1 MTILPARGNT
11 GTWPMFFSGI
21 VTTTMSPR
29 SAVSVGLAA
38 RALGPSSSTRPFS
51 VSGPREL
58 LITTSYPCATAN
70 LASWLPMCP
79 APINPITFAS
89 ISTSSRDLAPT
100 SQLLCPDPFRPRM
113 PALGHAAVIGH
124 LPARFAASM
133 TFGLASL
140 ELVITFEDCAAR
152 RTSVA
157 DLSTGCARQAM
168 PRRAAEHEVPAHVT
182 DLDAIKQHSDVIM
195 CHERAPPLKA
205 MVQGPHAKRMTCFA
219 VLDAAT
225 HRRIARILHCS

>member
-1 MTILPARGNT
+1 MPRIL
-11 GTWPMFFSGI
+11 SGHY
-21 VTTTMSPR
+21 
-29 SAVSVGLAA
+29 A
-38 RALGPSSSTRPFS
+38 
-51 VSGPREL
+51 
-58 LITTSYPCATAN
+58 C
-70 LASWLPMCP
+70 SW
-79 APINPITFAS
+79 
-89 ISTSSRDLAPT
+89 SR
-100 SQLLCPDPFRPRM
+100 RV
-113 PALGHAAVIGH
+113 VIGH

-140 ELVITFEDCAAR
+140 ELVITFEGCAAR

-205 MVQGPHAKRMTCFA
+205 MVQGPDAKRMTCFA

-225 HRRIARILHCS
+225 HHLIARILHLFFPPIEDRRADRPRWAGFIGYCGVAPFQLEPRSTECAAGRARHVAPACRGPSRRPPHSSARRK

>member
-1 MTILPARGNT
+1 MPRIL
-11 GTWPMFFSGI
+11 SGHY
-21 VTTTMSPR
+21 
-29 SAVSVGLAA
+29 A
-38 RALGPSSSTRPFS
+38 
-51 VSGPREL
+51 
-58 LITTSYPCATAN
+58 C
-70 LASWLPMCP
+70 SW
-79 APINPITFAS
+79 
-89 ISTSSRDLAPT
+89 SR
-100 SQLLCPDPFRPRM
+100 RV
-113 PALGHAAVIGH
+113 VIGH

-140 ELVITFEDCAAR
+140 ELVITFEGCAAR

-205 MVQGPHAKRMTCFA
+205 MVQGPDAKRMTCFA

-225 HRRIARILHCS
+225 HHLIARILHLFFPPIDDRRADRAHWLLRRRAISARAEIHRVCGWSRSPCSSSMP

>member
-1 MTILPARGNT
+1 MPGS
-11 GTWPMFFSGI
+11 FQ
-21 VTTTMSPR
+21 
-29 SAVSVGLAA
+29 
-38 RALGPSSSTRPFS
+38 
-51 VSGPREL
+51 
-58 LITTSYPCATAN
+58 ATYAC
-70 LASWLPMCP
+70 SW
-79 APINPITFAS
+79 
-89 ISTSSRDLAPT
+89 SR
-100 SQLLCPDPFRPRM
+100 RV
-113 PALGHAAVIGH
+113 VIGH

-205 MVQGPHAKRMTCFA
+205 MVQGPDAKRMTCFA

-225 HRRIARILHCS
+225 HHLIARILHLFSLRSRTDVLTGRDGLVSLVTAASRHFSPSRDPQSVRLVALAM